1 MIINYI
7 NIINKIMIKINIE
20 LLLISIIIGI
30 GIIYVFAPKPEII
43 LKMPNESNVYIDT
56 NNVCYKY
63 KKTYIK

>member
-1 MIINYI
+1 
-7 NIINKIMIKINIE
+7 MIKINIE

-30 GIIYVFAPKPEII
+30 SIIYVFAPKPEII
-43 LKMPNESNVYIDT
+43 LKMANESNVYIDT

>member
-1 MIINYI
+1 MIE
-7 NIINKIMIKINIE
+7 INIE
-20 LLLISIIIGI
+20 LLLVSIIIGI

-43 LKMPNESNVYIDT
+43 LKMPNESNINIDT